1 MTPEQQHLDKEVT
14 LIFNGKDIEDRLVYA
29 EMQRI
34 EEFGYKLNG
43 IDVSRRKLDVSQAE
57 KITRELGGEEPQKV
71 LSDEFLQSYLMSH
84 VNNFNTFNTVGQLLE
99 NPMALKTPII
109 IKDGIMDYVD
119 CLQDDLYE
127 ELKSGVVEEAVV
139 PKQELQERIP
149 AYFLNNLLEELNPK
163 QLAVYFSVL
172 MLTLSLIYQIVNVD
186 KDTERFDLPPK
197 AKVEIAAPAF
207 AIVEI

>member
-172 MLTLSLIYQIVNVD
+172 MLTLSLIYQIVNVN